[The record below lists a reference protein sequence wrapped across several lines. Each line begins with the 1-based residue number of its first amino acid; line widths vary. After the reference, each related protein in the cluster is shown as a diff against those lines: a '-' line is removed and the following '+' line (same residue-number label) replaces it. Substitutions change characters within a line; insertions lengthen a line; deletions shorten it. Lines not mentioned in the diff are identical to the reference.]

1 LKTGNISASTTV
13 IIFNG
18 RNRSNNQ
25 MNRLQNL
32 DDRLTATKINAT
44 LTSKNS
50 HWRSTAKT
58 ALSISLTLGL
68 VLLSSI
74 SPGVTQERKPPRTLT
89 SSGRGIITIPTT
101 ISQIRLAIE
110 VQGKTPSN
118 TQQEAAKRSARV
130 MAYLKAQQVDK
141 LQTTGINLN
150 PNYIYSPNGGN
161 PQISGYTASNS
172 ISFQVPTD
180 RAGSILDAAVQNG
193 ASRIDGVSFVASEK
207 AIESAQFQALKQAT
221 LDAQRQADAVLGS
234 LNLQRKEPI
243 GIQINSTSSP
253 SPIPMPTAMMQVV
266 KVTATAAPTTPVVG
280 GEQQVEATVTV
291 DFSY

>member
-1 LKTGNISASTTV
+1 MNKLQNQNNRLATTQPQSTVTSKQ
-13 IIFNG
+13 FNW
-18 RNRSNNQ
+18 RSN
-25 MNRLQNL
+25 
-32 DDRLTATKINAT
+32 
-44 LTSKNS
+44 
-50 HWRSTAKT
+50 AKT

-68 VLLSSI
+68 VLFSSI

-89 SSGRGIITIPTT
+89 STGRGIITIPTT
-101 ISQIRLAIE
+101 ISLVRLAIE
-110 VQGKTPSN
+110 AQGKTPTN

-130 MAYLKAQQVDK
+130 MAYLKTQQVDK

-150 PNYIYSPNGGN
+150 PNYIYPPNGGT
-161 PQISGYTASNS
+161 PQISGYMATNS

-193 ASRIDGVSFVASEK
+193 ASRIDGVSFVAGEK
-207 AIESAQFQALKQAT
+207 AIANAQTQALRQAT
-221 LDAQRQADAVLGS
+221 LDAQRQADAVFGA
-234 LNLQRKEPI
+234 LNLQRKDVI

-253 SPIPMPTAMMQVV
+253 SPIPMPITMIQA
-266 KVTATAAPTTPVVG
+266 KVSDAAPTTPVVG

>member
-1 LKTGNISASTTV
+1 MSASATV
-13 IIFNG
+13 IIFNSKN
-18 RNRSNNQ
+18 RQNWQMNKLQDRDDQLTRTQIQSTSTPKKFNWRSN
-25 MNRLQNL
+25 
-32 DDRLTATKINAT
+32 
-44 LTSKNS
+44 
-50 HWRSTAKT
+50 AKT

-68 VLLSSI
+68 VLFSSI

-101 ISQIRLAIE
+101 ISKVRLAIE
-110 VQGKTPSN
+110 VQGKTPTN
-118 TQQEAAKRSARV
+118 TQQEAAKRSTRV

-150 PNYIYSPNGGN
+150 PTYIYSPNGGN
-161 PQISGYTASNS
+161 PQISGYTATNS

-193 ASRIDGVSFVASEK
+193 ASRIDGVSFVAGEK
-207 AIESAQFQALKQAT
+207 AIANAQTQALREAT
-221 LDAQRQADAVLGS
+221 LDAQRQADAVLGT
-234 LNLQRKEPI
+234 LNLQRKEVI

-253 SPIPMPTAMMQVV
+253 SPIPMPTAMMQS
-266 KVTATAAPTTPVVG
+266 KVANDAAPTTPVVG

>member
-1 LKTGNISASTTV
+1 
-13 IIFNG
+13 
-18 RNRSNNQ
+18 
-25 MNRLQNL
+25 MNRLQDPDN
-32 DDRLTATKINAT
+32 RLTATKINPR
-44 LTSKNS
+44 LISKNFKWKS
-50 HWRSTAKT
+50 NAKT

-110 VQGKTPSN
+110 VQGKTPNN

-130 MAYLKAQQVDK
+130 MAYLKGQQVDK

-150 PNYIYSPNGGN
+150 PNYIYPPNGGN
-161 PQISGYTASNS
+161 PQISGYIASNG

-193 ASRIDGVSFVASEK
+193 ATRIDGVSFVAGEK
-207 AIESAQFQALKQAT
+207 AIANAQTQALRQAT
-221 LDAQRQADAVLGS
+221 LDAQRQADAVLGT
-234 LNLQRKEPI
+234 LNLQRKEAI

-253 SPIPMPTAMMQVV
+253 SPIPMPTAMMQT
-266 KVTATAAPTTPVVG
+266 KVSAEAAPTTPVVG

>member
-1 LKTGNISASTTV
+1 
-13 IIFNG
+13 
-18 RNRSNNQ
+18 
-25 MNRLQNL
+25 MNRQPNPN
-32 DDRLTATKINAT
+32 RLTATKINLT
-44 LTSKNS
+44 LAPKNLN
-50 HWRSTAKT
+50 WRSTAKT
-58 ALSISLTLGL
+58 ALSISVTLGL
-68 VLLSSI
+68 ILFTSI

-101 ISQIRLAIE
+101 ISQVRLAIE

-130 MAYLKAQQVDK
+130 VAYLKGQQVDK

-150 PNYIYSPNGGN
+150 PTYIYSPNGGN
-161 PQISGYTASNS
+161 PQISGYTANNS

-193 ASRIDGVSFVASEK
+193 ATRIDGVSFVAGDA
-207 AIESAQFQALKQAT
+207 AIANAQTQALRQAT

-234 LNLQRKEPI
+234 LNLQRKDVI

-253 SPIPMPTAMMQVV
+253 SPIPMPTAMMQT
-266 KVTATAAPTTPVVG
+266 KVAADVAPTTPVVG